1 MCKTMKSLTV
11 ATYNVH
17 MWCDKNHSETQDRM
31 IELTKV
37 ICTVF
42 ENHSKYLIFKTSK
55 RTKFIYR
62 QIIFEFSRQNSIP
75 KCILNETFTFFSNT
89 VYMVFS
95 VQKYKPDILCLQEAT
110 KRGLDTFV
118 TKCGYAYFA
127 SYNSVA
133 ILSKLPMDFFP

>member
-1 MCKTMKSLTV
+1 MKSLTV

-17 MWCDKNHSETQDRM
+17 MWCDNNHSETQDRM

-75 KCILNETFTFFSNT
+75 KCILNETFTIIKAYKDEKIETKNKLLLQSFSMNAWRIY
-89 VYMVFS
+89 VWVLIP
-95 VQKYKPDILCLQEAT
+95 KIYK
-110 KRGLDTFV
+110 
-118 TKCGYAYFA
+118 
-127 SYNSVA
+127 
-133 ILSKLPMDFFP
+133 